1 MMNSRSLI
9 MIVPAL
15 AAGALA
21 ELPAGP
27 EYDKLSWFLHITDLH
42 ISSRAGDQAGDSH
55 KDTLIGGQA
64 QKESLYR

>member
-9 MIVPAL
+9 VIVPAL

-21 ELPAGP
+21 ELPVGP

-42 ISSRAGDQAGDSH
+42 ISSRAGDQAGVEHWRDPRFS
-55 KDTLIGGQA
+55 
-64 QKESLYR
+64 